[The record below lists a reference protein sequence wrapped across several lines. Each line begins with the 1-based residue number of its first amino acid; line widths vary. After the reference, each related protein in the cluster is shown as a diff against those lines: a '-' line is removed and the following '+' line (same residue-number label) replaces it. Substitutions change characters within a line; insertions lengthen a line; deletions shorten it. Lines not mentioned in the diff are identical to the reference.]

1 MIYDNSHIYIYIY
14 IYIYWLVVWNMFYD
28 FPFSW
33 ECHHPNWRTHI
44 FQRLKPPTSIYI
56 YIHIYIYTS
65 WQIYPIIQ
73 LQLGENG
80 KNQDTADTASFRSVA
95 LCQAAGI
102 CDDLEECTHFS
113 ITVTWREQLQKQPVF
128 CHIFLAKKLSLNS
141 ARWIDLTLFN
151 QAKWGF
157 KNLSNHNKW
166 ILYIKHHKTTLLQ
179 CHWSDGECRG

>member
-1 MIYDNSHIYIYIY
+1 MIYDNSHIYIYTHIY
-14 IYIYWLVVWNMFYD
+14 IYIYTDWWFGTFFD
-28 FPFSW
+28 FSIQLEMSSSQLTNSYFS
-33 ECHHPNWRTHI
+33 EIETAN
-44 FQRLKPPTSIYI
+44 QYIYI
-56 YIHIYIYTS
+56 YIYIYIYTS

-141 ARWIDLTLFN
+141 AR
-151 QAKWGF
+151 
-157 KNLSNHNKW
+157 
-166 ILYIKHHKTTLLQ
+166 
-179 CHWSDGECRG
+179 